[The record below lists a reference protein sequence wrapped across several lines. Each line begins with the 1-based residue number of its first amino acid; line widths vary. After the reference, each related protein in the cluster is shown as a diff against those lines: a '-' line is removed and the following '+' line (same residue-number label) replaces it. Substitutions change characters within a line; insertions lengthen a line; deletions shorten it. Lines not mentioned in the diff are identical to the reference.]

1 MPTDTVSPAPS
12 SEPAQ
17 RLADA
22 SLPGTQ
28 AELPAYDR
36 SGLSTGIVH
45 IGVGGFHRAH
55 QAVVMDDLLA
65 QGGHDSWAI
74 TGLGA
79 LAGDSRMRDALNDQ
93 DGLYTLAVKHPDGH
107 RDNRVIGSIRTMA
120 VAPEDPA
127 GAVEL
132 MADPATRI
140 VSLTITEGGYYV
152 DAKTDGFDAGHPDMV
167 HDAGAPDAPRTVF
180 GMILAALR
188 ARRAAGHA
196 PFTVLSCD
204 NLPANGRVVARLV
217 REMAARRDR
226 ALADWIAAQVAFPSS
241 MVDRIVPAATDTT
254 RAGRLGSVAPRYAA
268 VTASSGTRSH
278 ALGPVHDPRFLLCV
292 L

>member
-65 QGGHDSWAI
+65 QGGHGSWAI

-79 LAGDSRMRDALNDQ
+79 LAENAAVGEVEALAGGREQIRD
-93 DGLYTLAVKHPDGH
+93 
-107 RDNRVIGSIRTMA
+107 
-120 VAPEDPA
+120 
-127 GAVEL
+127 GAERPVEL
-132 MADPATRI
+132 
-140 VSLTITEGGYYV
+140 
-152 DAKTDGFDAGHPDMV
+152 FCQCV
-167 HDAGAPDAPRTVF
+167 H
-180 GMILAALR
+180 
-188 ARRAAGHA
+188 RRSNRR
-196 PFTVLSCD
+196 LS
-204 NLPANGRVVARLV
+204 VARPPPP
-217 REMAARRDR
+217 EPG
-226 ALADWIAAQVAFPSS
+226 VAETGG
-241 MVDRIVPAATDTT
+241 IV
-254 RAGRLGSVAPRYAA
+254 
-268 VTASSGTRSH
+268 
-278 ALGPVHDPRFLLCV
+278 
-292 L
+292 